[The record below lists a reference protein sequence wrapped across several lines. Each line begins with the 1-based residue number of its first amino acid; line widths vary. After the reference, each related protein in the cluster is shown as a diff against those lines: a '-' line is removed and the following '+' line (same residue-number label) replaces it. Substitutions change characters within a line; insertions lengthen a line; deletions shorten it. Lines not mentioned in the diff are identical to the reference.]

1 MNYIEILFYVF
12 AGLTIVGAL
21 GVLLAKNI
29 LYAAFSLVLS
39 FLGVAALYVL
49 ASADF
54 VAIVQIMIYIGG
66 VLVLMIF
73 GIMLTSKSK
82 ISDIYLTSQTYNRF
96 TGFLAGA
103 GLFAIFIFAILQA
116 NFATISWISKAN
128 QTQQTISQ
136 SSVSGIGIELM
147 TNAVLPFEVSG
158 IVLLVALIG
167 AAYIAGRKV

>member
-1 MNYIEILFYVF
+1 MNYLDILFYVF
-12 AGLTIVGAL
+12 AGLTVLGAL

-29 LYAAFSLVLS
+29 LYASFSLVLS

-82 ISDIYLTSQTYNRF
+82 ISDHYLISKTYNRF
-96 TGFLAGA
+96 TGFVAGA
-103 GLFAIFIFAILQA
+103 ALFTIFIFAILQA
-116 NFATISWISKAN
+116 NFASISWITKASQNN
-128 QTQQTISQ
+128 QVIAQ
-136 SSVSGIGIELM
+136 SSVSGLGIELM

-167 AAYIAGRKV
+167 AAYIAGRKL